1 MTFEAIRVPT
11 LLLAHL
17 TVKFQLLQALGLDAV
32 GNILGC
38 TTFCFGHVGKKDV
51 CTLQSDG
58 RRRYEHTTSQNEKK
72 LKTLVLRVGTD
83 VGQTLLS

>member
-17 TVKFQLLQALGLDAV
+17 TVKLQLLQALGLDAV
-32 GNILGC
+32 GNVLGC

-58 RRRYEHTTSQNEKK
+58 SRREMYEHTTSLTGNEKK
-72 LKTLVLRVGTD
+72 LKNFWFVESD
-83 VGQTLLS
+83 